1 MPDFAAI
8 RAPGPDERY
17 DQHNEAIWRREV
29 DRALQ
34 DLARMVSEAVAAAGG
49 GGGGGGGHALAAESG
64 RWWLPGIY
72 GIDTGN
78 STTLGV
84 GLDLIKAY
92 PFVPAQ
98 TVTVSE
104 MACEVTLARASTNVQ
119 LGIYDNTGGDLYPG
133 ALLATTGNIS
143 VATTGVKTATVTAVE
158 LTGGSVYWL
167 AIGRF
172 DGSANPDFRGW
183 TTTVTNQ
190 TSLGLANTP
199 SFTTLHD
206 TQLRIDH
213 TADNNLPDPFGSTN
227 LTYLNNHKTQIALR
241 TQ

>member
-1 MPDFAAI
+1 MTFFRIPL
-8 RAPGPDERY
+8 RAPHPPGHY
-17 DQHNEAIWRREV
+17 DQHDESVWRAEVTRAI
-29 DRALQ
+29 Q
-34 DLARMVSEAVAAAGG
+34 DLNRLIEEATSGLG
-49 GGGGGGGHALAAESG
+49 GGGGGGGHAIAADTG

-78 STTLGV
+78 STSLGMGENIV
-84 GLDLIKAY
+84 KAY

-98 TVTVSE
+98 TVTVNE

-119 LGIYDNTGGDLYPG
+119 LGIYDNTGVLYPG
-133 ALLATTGNIS
+133 ALIATTGNIS
-143 VATTGVKTATVTAVE
+143 TASTGVKTAAVTAVE

-172 DGSANPDFRGW
+172 DGTTNPNFRGW
-183 TTTVTNQ
+183 TTSVTHQ
-190 TSLGLANTP
+190 TSVGLSNIP

-206 TQLRIDH
+206 TQIRIDH
-213 TADNNLPDPFGSTN
+213 TVDNNLPNPFTTLN